1 METKTH
7 DHRLKGGV
15 DFSQPS
21 GESFAVASSGV
32 SLVSVGETIIECRLR
47 FSIPFDQLRPLLDQE
62 LFNVTN
68 EVLSPSYAAAGEGEG
83 DVVIEASLRPDL
95 LAGLA
100 VKGLRTG
107 PSFVKLFQT
116 LPAGSPI
123 RNSASWFCRT
133 ATGPDDQKMFTTLWA
148 YLDLRELA
156 GEETSE
162 LAFRTAMVSFADEQ
176 MFGAVD
182 GKIGQQSSR
191 EKAVFGALIEATF
204 AAGSDDEPSDA
215 DATAEWSDAIDDN
228 LADVLIGAM
237 STLVGDPDSGEVAST
252 SMTDDVAEML
262 RRGGWEFRQ
271 VDNQPVFSMQIQGHH
286 GAWAAYV
293 QVIEQTQQLVFYSL
307 IPESS
312 PIESIPLV
320 AEFVTRANH
329 DLAIGNFELDF
340 ESGEVRFKTSIDVI
354 GGRLD
359 VPIVD
364 RLIHT
369 NLAAMDQYITGVVDV
384 MAGTRSPKGAI
395 EAVEA
400 NVEP

>member
-1 METKTH
+1 
-7 DHRLKGGV
+7 V
-15 DFSQPS
+15 
-21 GESFAVASSGV
+21 
-32 SLVSVGETIIECRLR
+32 
-47 FSIPFDQLRPLLDQE
+47 
-62 LFNVTN
+62 
-68 EVLSPSYAAAGEGEG
+68 
-83 DVVIEASLRPDL
+83 
-95 LAGLA
+95 
-100 VKGLRTG
+100 
-107 PSFVKLFQT
+107 
-116 LPAGSPI
+116 
-123 RNSASWFCRT
+123 
-133 ATGPDDQKMFTTLWA
+133 
-148 YLDLRELA
+148 
-156 GEETSE
+156 
-162 LAFRTAMVSFADEQ
+162 
-176 MFGAVD
+176 
-182 GKIGQQSSR
+182 
-191 EKAVFGALIEATF
+191 
-204 AAGSDDEPSDA
+204 
-215 DATAEWSDAIDDN
+215 
-228 LADVLIGAM
+228 